1 MLWASVLVIEGES
14 GLKYKPVKTMGAVTG
29 LVLGV
34 LGFGSSIWAVN
45 YALVQPDEQTLK
57 LLLLVPI
64 WLFAVFYAYILW
76 GAFNLAYLV
85 TDKGLTIR
93 WASRAITIPWPE
105 ISGVVRVTGTKNLV
119 NLTGVSWPGYMVGN
133 YTLRGFGLVKMYAS
147 DFKGP
152 LVIVQT
158 PKGNFGLTPENEKQ
172 FLQEVA
178 GKSQAE
184 IQELDCNQLSPEVRG
199 RLVSEDMTYMAL
211 YALSFVILA
220 GVILYQLF
228 FFPGSG
234 ASRTV
239 VLFPA
244 LGMGVLV
251 FNIGNASRTYHF
263 VPAAA
268 YLIWGLNLLI
278 MTTFL
283 VLSVIT
289 ISF

>member
-1 MLWASVLVIEGES
+1 M
-14 GLKYKPVKTMGAVTG
+14 KYKPVKTMGAVTG
-29 LVLGV
+29 LILG
-34 LGFGSSIWAVN
+34 LAGFGSGIWAVN

-64 WLFAVFYAYILW
+64 LMFAVFYAYVLW
-76 GAFNLAYLV
+76 GAFNLGYVL
-85 TDKGLTIR
+85 TDQGLIIK
-93 WASRAITIPWPE
+93 WASRAIRIPW
-105 ISGVVRVTGTKNLV
+105 SGITGIVRVTGTKNLV
-119 NLTGVSWPGYMVGN
+119 NLTGLSWPGYMVGN
-133 YTLRGFGLVKMYAS
+133 YTLRGFGLIKMYAS

-152 LVIVQT
+152 FVIIQT
-158 PKGNFGLTPENEKQ
+158 SKGNFGLTPENEEE
-172 FLQEVA
+172 FLRQLSDRLQLEV
-178 GKSQAE
+178 E
-184 IQELDCNQLSPEVRG
+184 EFDCNQLSPEVRG
-199 RLVSEDMTYMAL
+199 RLVTEDMTYMAL
-211 YALSFVILA
+211 YALSLVVLA
-220 GVILYQLF
+220 GVILYQLV

-283 VLSVIT
+283 VLTIVT